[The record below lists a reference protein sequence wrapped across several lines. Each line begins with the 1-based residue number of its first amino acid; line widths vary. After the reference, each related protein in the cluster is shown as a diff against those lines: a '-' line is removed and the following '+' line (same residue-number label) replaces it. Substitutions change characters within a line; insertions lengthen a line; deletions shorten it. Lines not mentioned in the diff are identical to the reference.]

1 MKGKGFKVVPVLAL
15 LTTLL
20 VVGLVAGCNGDDD
33 PWKPPTDQSI
43 NSPVGIRDTIPD
55 GMAAGVR
62 DPGGNVG
69 NDLDGVR
76 DPGGNRD
83 PWRDTTAVRL
93 GSISDGLR
101 DTTAH

>member
-33 PWKPPTDQSI
+33 PWKPPTDRSI

-69 NDLDGVR
+69 NDLDGI
-76 DPGGNRD
+76 RD
-83 PWRDTTAVRL
+83 PWRDTTVVRL
-93 GSISDGLR
+93 GSIRDGMR